1 MPLARDVVKDLAIEH
16 GACIRP
22 VQLRRTSLDTRT
34 VDQVLVPCGRT
45 LATVCPACAQR
56 AKTLR
61 AAQCREGWHLETE
74 PVIDPDP
81 ATEDQKW
88 WVEKRAEAQAMH
100 DQAEKDGEDT
110 EDFDGLNAELDQ
122 EIKGAGMRG
131 NVLPARAT
139 RRHRTT
145 RRRQDAAPLP
155 LRKVAART
163 VGKVYETA
171 DGKRFRP
178 SLFVTLTCPSYG
190 RVREDG
196 TPADPAAYDY
206 VRAARDALHFAA
218 LFDRFIQNLRRFL
231 GYDVQYFAAVEPQRR
246 LALHIH
252 LALRGTVSR
261 AELRRVL
268 AATYHQVWW
277 PDTSVV
283 RFEDGALPVWDEA
296 AATYLDPAT
305 GEVLPTWDQALDAI
319 GDQDEPLH
327 VARFGDRFDAQGVL
341 GGSKD
346 AARCIG
352 YLTKYLTKQV
362 ADCHQAQADAERAHV
377 ERLADALRFEPC
389 SPRCANWLRYGIQPM
404 NARAGLIPG
413 ACKGKA
419 HRREYLGYAGRRVLV
434 SRKWSGK
441 TLLLTGPTARTGCCP
456 RLASRP
462 TRPGTPGSPSR
473 PATRTT
479 WNTPGDCCTS
489 SPTASTG
496 KPPLPKPDAGQAS
509 NRPAIFRQPGRRHDP
524 GGRQAGGGAAAHSV
538 RGRRDPQYQR
548 AFPAPSDRGT
558 PHPLRSC
565 RTPCPHP
572 RVRAARVH
580 RGGAHRNH
588 HHYEEEGGSVMG
600 KRRFGRVRRLPS
612 GQYQARYAGPDGID
626 RPAPQTF
633 TSKGDAEI
641 WLTMKEAEIRRGDW
655 TDLEAGKVRFG
666 DYAANWVS
674 DHVFKP
680 RTEGLYRSQLKNHLA
695 PTFGKKDLRDIHE
708 ADVRRWRKERLDEGP
723 HAARP
728 FGPVTVAKAYRLLHA
743 IMNTAVE
750 DGLIRRN
757 PCRIKGAGQEYS
769 QERPVVPVGT
779 LVRLIDEV
787 PPRYRALLLL
797 ATFANLR
804 FGELAGLRRDQLDLD
819 KCLVRVAVSTAEM
832 DDGRLIDAGPKSWAG
847 TRVVAFPREIMP
859 ELRWHLEC
867 FAQGEKDGGLVF
879 VGPLGG
885 RLRRSNFRRLWHKAR
900 DAVGLPELHLLSRP
914 GARFRCCH
922 RPVSPDRSPN
932 PPYRSPGNGLSTV
945 PAVRRGSW
953 SARGLGSCCPGRSN
967 GRPLH
972 SRSGRTRSRPLR
984 CATARWRRSG
994 GGGAGPSSSRGVP
1007 SACGRASRR

>member
-1 MPLARDVVKDLAIEH
+1 
-16 GACIRP
+16 
-22 VQLRRTSLDTRT
+22 
-34 VDQVLVPCGRT
+34 
-45 LATVCPACAQR
+45 
-56 AKTLR
+56 
-61 AAQCREGWHLETE
+61 
-74 PVIDPDP
+74 
-81 ATEDQKW
+81 
-88 WVEKRAEAQAMH
+88 
-100 DQAEKDGEDT
+100 
-110 EDFDGLNAELDQ
+110 
-122 EIKGAGMRG
+122 
-131 NVLPARAT
+131 
-139 RRHRTT
+139 
-145 RRRQDAAPLP
+145 
-155 LRKVAART
+155 
-163 VGKVYETA
+163 
-171 DGKRFRP
+171 
-178 SLFVTLTCPSYG
+178 
-190 RVREDG
+190 
-196 TPADPAAYDY
+196 
-206 VRAARDALHFAA
+206 
-218 LFDRFIQNLRRFL
+218 
-231 GYDVQYFAAVEPQRR
+231 
-246 LALHIH
+246 
-252 LALRGTVSR
+252 
-261 AELRRVL
+261 
-268 AATYHQVWW
+268 
-277 PDTSVV
+277 
-283 RFEDGALPVWDEA
+283 
-296 AATYLDPAT
+296 
-305 GEVLPTWDQALDAI
+305 
-319 GDQDEPLH
+319 
-327 VARFGDRFDAQGVL
+327 
-341 GGSKD
+341 
-346 AARCIG
+346 
-352 YLTKYLTKQV
+352 
-362 ADCHQAQADAERAHV
+362 
-377 ERLADALRFEPC
+377 
-389 SPRCANWLRYGIQPM
+389 
-404 NARAGLIPG
+404 
-413 ACKGKA
+413 
-419 HRREYLGYAGRRVLV
+419 
-434 SRKWSGK
+434 
-441 TLLLTGPTARTGCCP
+441 
-456 RLASRP
+456 
-462 TRPGTPGSPSR
+462 
-473 PATRTT
+473 
-479 WNTPGDCCTS
+479 
-489 SPTASTG
+489 
-496 KPPLPKPDAGQAS
+496 
-509 NRPAIFRQPGRRHDP
+509 
-524 GGRQAGGGAAAHSV
+524 
-538 RGRRDPQYQR
+538 
-548 AFPAPSDRGT
+548 
-558 PHPLRSC
+558 
-565 RTPCPHP
+565 
-572 RVRAARVH
+572 
-580 RGGAHRNH
+580 
-588 HHYEEEGGSVMG
+588 MG

-612 GQYQARYAGPDGID
+612 GQYQARYAGPDGIA

-804 FGELAGLRRDQLDLD
+804 FGELARLRRDQLDLD